1 MEEYEG
7 KKLLQSIRFDTL
19 QLINKQKEED
29 KKHNQYLSND
39 YISLKPGSFILYYN
53 KLVTILYKEE
63 NPKFRKY
70 FKSIENSKG
79 YFIQSHINEDGKNF
93 FCLKPDILN
102 KTFIKDNEKHNNLI
116 NDVLINNENIF
127 NIFKKIYNEKIK
139 IIKSTYD
146 FVEVVNDII
155 LMDIIYNIEKI
166 MDDNKKNDYY
176 NKNQFET
183 FNKKIVSNNFKI
195 NEKIIKIEEHNNN
208 INDIINKK
216 IEEHNNDINDIINK
230 KIEENNNDINDIIN
244 TKIEEHNN
252 DVNDII
258 NTKIEENNNDINDII
273 NKKIEEHID
282 IINNNI
288 LKIEDNSDIKN
299 KILRIEEHNKDLE
312 GHINYNILKLEEHN
326 NVINNVNKKMDEYN
340 NVLKLKDKNN
350 KLFLF
355 FKILVIVLFIF
366 LI

>member
-230 KIEENNNDINDIIN
+230 KIEE
-244 TKIEEHNN
+244 
-252 DVNDII
+252 
-258 NTKIEENNNDINDII
+258 
-273 NKKIEEHID
+273 HID

>member
-230 KIEENNNDINDIIN
+230 KIEEHIDIIN
-244 TKIEEHNN
+244 NNILKI
-252 DVNDII
+252 
-258 NTKIEENNNDINDII
+258 K
-273 NKKIEEHID
+273 EHID